1 MVFRQITQPM
11 PSTWRAIAI
20 TVGRVYAP
28 TMKPMMASQKNQL
41 LATGLPRHLA
51 ALVGALNGPSD
62 LGRNHDKYLSYPD
75 REEGSGA
82 ASA

>member
-1 MVFRQITQPM
+1 M
-11 PSTWRAIAI
+11 ADD
-20 TVGRVYAP
+20 GRIEDAGRERDEVA
-28 TMKPMMASQKNQL
+28 
-41 LATGLPRHLA
+41 GLPRHLA

-75 REEGSGA
+75 REEDRGA

>member
-62 LGRNHDKYLSYPD
+62 LGRVDKADVQAAGNADYPQIMP
-75 REEGSGA
+75 G
-82 ASA
+82 